1 MVDLLS
7 DLGFVDSKKAARDLM
22 NNLVSST
29 DDLNKVADNIKR
41 RVEDQQREDAY
52 SKADECVMADKKP
65 GEHLAQL
72 LNDYGF
78 VVDEDSANKLVAAL
92 EATDQDL
99 NRILFHFIHGP
110 SKPVNDK
117 PLPTPEE
124 RQAMDDAAAM
134 RGVKEEVKEYEQ
146 KQKKAGKKLQA
157 AEPRWGWAGPKH
169 PRDPK
174 ADKIDLLG

>member
-1 MVDLLS
+1 MHWNEQTLERSLSTNWRPKFLTSLL
-7 DLGFVDSKKAARDLM
+7 LIL
-22 NNLVSST
+22 T
-29 DDLNKVADNIKR
+29 
-41 RVEDQQREDAY
+41 Y
-52 SKADECVMADKKP
+52 T
-65 GEHLAQL
+65 
-72 LNDYGF
+72 
-78 VVDEDSANKLVAAL
+78 
-92 EATDQDL
+92 TDQDL